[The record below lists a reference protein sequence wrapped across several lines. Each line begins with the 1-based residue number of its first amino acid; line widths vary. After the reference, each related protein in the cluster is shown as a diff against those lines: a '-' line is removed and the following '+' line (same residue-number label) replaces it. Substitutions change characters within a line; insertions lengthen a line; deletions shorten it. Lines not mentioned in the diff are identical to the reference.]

1 MFISR
6 RTKTLATLALLAALA
21 NLAAAP
27 ASLRLPAFPVPDLT
41 SDVGATRLLRELHQA
56 GLRGFAS
63 LETSDGDYALI
74 RKESVGNLT
83 GWLESLCKGI
93 EFDLRRARNRNYDG
107 TVIARLLAVACS
119 IGSYQSGHRTPA
131 IPIGV
136 VLCQRTKSW
145 GELPPD
151 GAEDAYVIV
160 ATEEGMMI
168 YDPPTRQLTMLTD
181 FPNKSKIRQVR
192 F

>member
-1 MFISR
+1 MSISR
-6 RTKTLATLALLAALA
+6 RTRTLVTLALLVALA

-41 SDVGATRLLRELHQA
+41 TDVGATRLLRELHHA

-74 RKESVGNLT
+74 RKESVGGLT
-83 GWLESLCKGI
+83 AWLEALCAGL

-107 TVIARLLAVACS
+107 TVFARLLAVASS
-119 IGSYQSGHRTPA
+119 IGSFQSGHRTQA

-136 VLCQRTKSW
+136 ALCQRAKPW

-151 GAEDAYVIV
+151 GAEDAYVIL
-160 ATEEGMMI
+160 ATEDGMMI
-168 YDPPTRQLTMLTD
+168 YDPPTRQLSMLTD
-181 FPNKSKIRQVR
+181 FPNKGKIRQVR